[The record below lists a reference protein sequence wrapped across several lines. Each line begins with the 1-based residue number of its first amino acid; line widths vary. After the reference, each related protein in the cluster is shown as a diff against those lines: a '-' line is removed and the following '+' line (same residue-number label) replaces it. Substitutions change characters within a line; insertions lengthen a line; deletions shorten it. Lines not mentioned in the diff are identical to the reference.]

1 MPLPPL
7 NASSN
12 PKGERGP
19 PEAALKRVEAKAII
33 ENQDFYT
40 SNIKHKLVYYESFD
54 RGVSVFDANKHGIS
68 VYDLIL
74 MTCTCYEHLNVHMI

>member
-19 PEAALKRVEAKAII
+19 PEAALKRVLQNLICNFQTNGVCPKVQMCTVGSRLVKAGSFVVKI
-33 ENQDFYT
+33 T
-40 SNIKHKLVYYESFD
+40 ESRD
-54 RGVSVFDANKHGIS
+54 VQYVEESKRRRRRW
-68 VYDLIL
+68 
-74 MTCTCYEHLNVHMI
+74 